1 MSDELPPNEVPLTE
15 VPLTEVP
22 LTDAELEAVAGGNE
36 LCWLHGVQIPHYNAV
51 GVSCRGYGWED
62 DGCPHPDTPILVSTA
77 GDTRRAGDLGV
88 GDWIYTRH
96 QHRDEWAQYQ
106 VAQAD
111 SRQQPCARVDFESGR
126 TVVVSLSH
134 RFLLA
139 PAAEV
144 HSPAAYDPA
153 PMNGWIHISEHI
165 AGVALLD
172 APHVQQWIRVS
183 GMTVG
188 AAIQGWD
195 TIDIVARITPIGMGP
210 VVQLE
215 IDDAHTYVAD
225 GLLSHNKAMF
235 ARACE
240 PASHEDDGDD
250 ATAP

>member
-1 MSDELPPNEVPLTE
+1 MSDELPPNDVPLTE
-15 VPLTEVP
+15 VS
-22 LTDAELEAVAGGNE
+22 LTDAELEAVAGGNA
-36 LCWLHGVQIPHYNAV
+36 LCAKHPGAAVPHFSSW
-51 GVSCRGYGWED
+51 GQRCDGFGWVTVED
-62 DGCPHPDTPILVSTA
+62 CPHPDTPILVSST
-77 GDTRRAGDLGV
+77 GETRRAGDLEV

-106 VAQAD
+106 VAQAEP
-111 SRQQPCARVDFESGR
+111 RQQPCARVDFESGR

-144 HSPAAYDPA
+144 HSPAAYHPA

-195 TIDIVARITPIGMGP
+195 TIDVVARITPIGMGP
-210 VVQLE
+210 VVRFE
-215 IDDAHTYVAD
+215 ITDAHTYVAD
-225 GLLSHNKAMF
+225 GLLSHNSRFKA
-235 ARACE
+235 
-240 PASHEDDGDD
+240 
-250 ATAP
+250 

>member
-1 MSDELPPNEVPLTE
+1 MADALPPSDEII
-15 VPLTEVP
+15 
-22 LTDAELEAVAGGNE
+22 TDAELSEVAGGAPLPKCPIHSGE
-36 LCWLHGVQIPHYNAV
+36 TIPHQTYNSQCD
-51 GVSCRGYGWED
+51 GKGYYQIY
-62 DGCPHPDTPILVSTA
+62 CPHPDTPILVSST
-77 GDTRRAGDLGV
+77 GETRHAGDLEV

-106 VAQAD
+106 VAQAEP
-111 SRQQPCARVDFESGR
+111 RQQPCARVDFESGR

-183 GMTVG
+183 GMAVG
-188 AAIQGWD
+188 TAIQGWD

-215 IDDAHTYVAD
+215 VDDAHTYVAG

-240 PASHEDDGDD
+240 PESHEDDGD
-250 ATAP
+250 APAAP